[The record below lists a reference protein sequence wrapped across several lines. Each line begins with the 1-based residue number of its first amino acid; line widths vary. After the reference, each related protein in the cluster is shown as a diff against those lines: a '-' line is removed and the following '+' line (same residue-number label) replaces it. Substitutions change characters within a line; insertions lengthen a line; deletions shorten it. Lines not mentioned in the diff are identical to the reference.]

1 MLGMII
7 AAMLYTMAPTSP
19 CQMDA
24 TNSKSSDI
32 ISDILLLQYQTKR
45 FIFCSTE
52 SSYNLSLLRRKSQ
65 VEFDVIKTISFS
77 LNQTLFITVI

>member
-32 ISDILLLQYQTKR
+32 ISDILAVIVPDQKIYILL
-45 FIFCSTE
+45 
-52 SSYNLSLLRRKSQ
+52 N
-65 VEFDVIKTISFS
+65 IK
-77 LNQTLFITVI
+77 

>member
-7 AAMLYTMAPTSP
+7 AAMLYTMAPISP

-32 ISDILLLQYQTKR
+32 ISDILAVTVPDQKSYILL
-45 FIFCSTE
+45 
-52 SSYNLSLLRRKSQ
+52 NRK
-65 VEFDVIKTISFS
+65 
-77 LNQTLFITVI
+77 